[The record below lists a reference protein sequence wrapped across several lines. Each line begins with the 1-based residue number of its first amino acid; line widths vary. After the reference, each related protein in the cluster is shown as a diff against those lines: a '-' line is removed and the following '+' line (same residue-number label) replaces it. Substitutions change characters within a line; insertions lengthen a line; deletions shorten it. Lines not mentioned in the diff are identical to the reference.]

1 MLSVAKLVEVADVSR
16 VFRTPEGEVQALD
29 GVSFDVQQG
38 EFLSVVG
45 PSGCGKST
53 LAMLIAGL
61 LRPTAGSITVGG
73 RLVDRPQTDLGIVFQ
88 NPVLLAWRS
97 ALDNVLLQIDMRGL
111 DVGAYRERATAL
123 LGAVGLAGFERRLP
137 HELSGGMRQRVAICR
152 ALIHEPPLLLM
163 DEPFGAL
170 DALTR
175 DQMTLDIQGVWA
187 RGKTV
192 MFITH
197 SITEAVFLS
206 DRVIVMTPRPGRI
219 DTIVDVDL
227 PRPRRLGLRETPA
240 FARYATSIRDR
251 FMAHGV
257 LRDIRDGGPDMAP
270 KPPALGTAPGN
281 PAPSSM
287 PPRDG
292 A

>member
-1 MLSVAKLVEVADVSR
+1 MMSGAKLVEVADASR
-16 VFRTPEGEVQALD
+16 VFRTPEGEVRALD
-29 GVSFDVQQG
+29 GVSFDVRQG

-61 LRPTAGSITVGG
+61 LRPTSGAITVGG
-73 RLVDRPQTDLGIVFQ
+73 RVVDRPQTDLGIVFQ
-88 NPVLLAWRS
+88 NPVLLAWRT

-111 DVGAYRERATAL
+111 DVARYRDRAQSL
-123 LGAVGLAGFERRLP
+123 LGVVGLAGFERRLP

-152 ALIHEPPLLLM
+152 ALIHDPPLLLM

-192 MFITH
+192 LFITH

-206 DRVIVMTPRPGRI
+206 DRVLVMTPRPGRI
-219 DTIVDVDL
+219 DTVMEIDL

-240 FARYATSIRDR
+240 FADYARLIRDR

-257 LRDIRDGGPDMAP
+257 LRDIGPEPQGG
-270 KPPALGTAPGN
+270 GT
-281 PAPSSM
+281 S
-287 PPRDG
+287 
-292 A
+292 